1 MSNLFNNDVHKQ
13 FYIDG
18 VQEENRDSLPMRYVS
33 DIQTDNAEYLY
44 NRYGADL
51 VAQNSTDSTYTTP
64 AFTYSADSKLINL
77 EAISAD
83 RITEK
88 EMSRQGFDIVA
99 DRKDKHAHAIKQA
112 VHRNATRVTRLGAG
126 GLVDNEV
133 LAGSASAGTPI
144 TLSDSNPDNVA
155 ATVVQVLQEGNA
167 YSSGNPY
174 IMMSPKAAKF
184 FNIFS
189 MGAGFSFADRALES
203 GMFMI
208 GGGDRMIRG
217 AAGFGG
223 LDVIVTN
230 EVPRTA
236 VYTLAANLT
245 AADTVTVNGVVFTVV
260 ASPSAAG
267 DVDLGADAETTIENL
282 VAAINND
289 NGYAAGV
296 GSATAY
302 IEVTA
307 ANRLILD
314 TAGVTA
320 LKLTAATLEVE
331 SFSTLTVAEAGAQ
344 SSWGTVTEHM
354 LAGAYNST
362 TIALPAAG
370 ATIKEKEVP
379 LFNGIELM
387 FAQQHDAVI
396 WTKDAPKIVDIL
408 TVQ

>member
-1 MSNLFNNDVHKQ
+1 MANVFNNDVHKQ

-18 VQEENRDSLPMRYVS
+18 VQDENRDSLPMRYVS
-33 DIQTDNAEYLY
+33 DIQTENAEYLY

-51 VAQNSTDSTYTTP
+51 VAQNSSDSTYSTP
-64 AFTYSADSKLINL
+64 AFTYSADSKLIDK

-112 VHRNATRVTRLGAG
+112 VHRHATRTTRLGAG
-126 GLVDNEV
+126 GIVDNEV
-133 LAGSASAGTPI
+133 LAGTASAGTPI

-174 IMMSPKAAKF
+174 IMMSPKQAKF

-267 DVDLGADAETTIENL
+267 DVDLGSDAETTIENL
-282 VAAINND
+282 VAAIN
-289 NGYAAGV
+289 GGTGA
-296 GSATAY
+296 GSAY
-302 IEVTA
+302 VEVSA
-307 ANRLILD
+307 ANRAILN

-331 SFSTLTVAEAGAQ
+331 AFSTLTVAEAGAQ
-344 SSWGTVTEHM
+344 SSWGTVVEHM
-354 LAGAYNST
+354 ISGAYNST
-362 TIALPAAG
+362 TIALPSAG
-370 ATIKEKEVP
+370 ATVKEKDVP

-387 FAQQHDAVI
+387 FAQMHDAVI
-396 WTKDAPKIVDIL
+396 WTKDAPKIVDVL
-408 TVQ
+408 TTA

>member
-1 MSNLFNNDVHKQ
+1 MNVFNTEVHKQ

-44 NRYGADL
+44 NRFGSDL

-64 AFTYSADSKLINL
+64 AFTYSADEKLINL

-88 EMSRQGFDIVA
+88 EMSRQGFDITA

-112 VHRNATRVTRLGAG
+112 VHRHATRTTRLGAG
-126 GLVDNEV
+126 GIVDNEV
-133 LAGSASAGTPI
+133 LGGTASALTPI
-144 TLSDSNPDNVA
+144 TLSVSNPDDIS

-167 YSSGNPY
+167 FSGRNPY
-174 IMMSPKAAKF
+174 VMMSPRAAKF
-184 FNIFS
+184 FNVFS

-217 AAGFGG
+217 AASFAG

-236 VYTLAANLT
+236 KYTLAGNLS
-245 AADTVTVNGVVFTVV
+245 ADDTVTVNGVVATIK
-260 ASPSAAG
+260 AAPSAPG
-267 DVDLGADAETTIENL
+267 EVDLGADAETTIENL
-282 VAAINND
+282 VAAY
-289 NGYAAGV
+289 NGGTGAG
-296 GSATAY
+296 SAY
-302 IEVTA
+302 IEFSTA
-307 ANRLILD
+307 DRAILT
-314 TAGVTA
+314 TAGVQA
-320 LKLTAATLEVE
+320 LKLTAAILEVE
-331 SFSTLTVAEAGAQ
+331 AFSTLTVAESGSN
-344 SSWGTVTEHM
+344 SSWGTVVEHM
-354 LAGAYNST
+354 LSGSYNST

-370 ATIKEKEVP
+370 ATVKEKEVP

-396 WTKDAPKIVDIL
+396 WTKDAAKIVNIL
-408 TVQ
+408 TVA

>member
-1 MSNLFNNDVHKQ
+1 MANVFNTNVHKQ
-13 FYIDG
+13 FYIDS
-18 VQEENRDSLPMRYVS
+18 VQDENRDSLPMRYVS
-33 DIQTDNAEYLY
+33 DIQTENAEYLY

-64 AFTYSADSKLINL
+64 AFTYSADSKLISL

-83 RITEK
+83 RISEK

-112 VHRNATRVTRLGAG
+112 VHRNAARVTRLGAG
-126 GLVDNEV
+126 GVVDNEV
-133 LAGSASAGTPI
+133 LAGTASAGTPI
-144 TLSDSNPDNVA
+144 TLSTSNPDDVV

-174 IMMSPKAAKF
+174 IMMSPKQAKF
-184 FNIFS
+184 FNVFA
-189 MGAGFSFADRALES
+189 MGAGFSFADRALEK

-230 EVPRTA
+230 EVPRTS

-245 AADTVTVNGVVFTVV
+245 AADTVTINGVVFTVV

-267 DVDLGADAETTIENL
+267 DVDLGASAEITINNL
-282 VAAINND
+282 VAAINNA

-302 IEVTA
+302 IEVTE
-307 ANRLILD
+307 ANRLILK

-320 LKLTAATLEVE
+320 LKLSAATLEVE
-331 SFSTLTVAEAGAQ
+331 AFSTLTVAEAGAQ
-344 SSWGTVTEHM
+344 SSWSTVREVM

-362 TIALPAAG
+362 TIALPSAG
-370 ATIKEKEVP
+370 ATVKEKEVP

-396 WTKDAPKIVDIL
+396 WTKDAPKIVKVY
-408 TVQ
+408 TTA

>member
-1 MSNLFNNDVHKQ
+1 MTNVFNSDVHKQ

-18 VQEENRDSLPMRYVS
+18 VQDENRDSLPMRYVS

-44 NRYGADL
+44 NRYGSDL
-51 VAQNSTDSTYTTP
+51 VAQNSTDSSYTTP
-64 AFTYSADSKLINL
+64 AFTYSADSKLIDL

-112 VHRNATRVTRLGAG
+112 VHRNAARVTRLGAG
-126 GLVDNEV
+126 GIVDNEV

-144 TLSDSNPDNVA
+144 TLSDSNPDNIA

-174 IMMSPKAAKF
+174 VMMSPKAAKF
-184 FNIFS
+184 FNLFA

-245 AADTVTVNGVVFTVV
+245 ANDTVTVNGVVFTVV
-260 ASPSAAG
+260 ASPSSAG

-282 VAAINND
+282 VAAIN
-289 NGYAAGV
+289 GGTGAG
-296 GSATAY
+296 SAY
-302 IEVTA
+302 IEVSA
-307 ANRLILD
+307 SDRAILD

-354 LAGAYNST
+354 IAGAYNST

-370 ATIKEKEVP
+370 ATVKEKEVP

-396 WTKDAPKIVDIL
+396 WTKDAPKLVDVL
-408 TVQ
+408 TVA

>member
-1 MSNLFNNDVHKQ
+1 MNVFNSDVHKQ

-18 VQEENRDSLPMRYVS
+18 VQDENRDSLPMRYVS
-33 DIQTDNAEYLY
+33 DIQTENAEYLY
-44 NRYGADL
+44 NRYGEDL

-64 AFTYSADSKLINL
+64 EFTYSADQKLINL

-83 RITEK
+83 RISEK

-133 LAGSASAGTPI
+133 LAGTASAGTPI
-144 TLSDSNPDNVA
+144 TLSESNPDNIA

-174 IMMSPKAAKF
+174 VMMSPRQAKF
-184 FNIFS
+184 FNLFS

-236 VYTLAANLT
+236 VYTLAGNLSAN
-245 AADTVTVNGVVFTVV
+245 DTVTVNGVVFTVV
-260 ASPSAAG
+260 ASPSTAG
-267 DVDLGADAETTIENL
+267 HVDLGASAEVTIENL
-282 VAAINND
+282 VAAIN
-289 NGYAAGV
+289 GGEGAG
-296 GSATAY
+296 TAY
-302 IEVTA
+302 VEVSA
-307 ANRLILD
+307 ANRAIL
-314 TAGVTA
+314 TNAGVTA
-320 LKLTAATLEVE
+320 RKLTAATLEVE
-331 SFSTLTVAEAGAQ
+331 AFATLTVAESGSN

-370 ATIKEKEVP
+370 ATVKEKEVP

-396 WTKDAPKIVDIL
+396 WTKDAPKIVDVL
-408 TVQ
+408 TVA

>member
-1 MSNLFNNDVHKQ
+1 MANVFNNDVHKQ

-18 VQEENRDSLPMRYVS
+18 VQDENRDSLPMRYVS
-33 DIQTDNAEYLY
+33 DIQTENAEYLY

-51 VAQNSTDSTYTTP
+51 VAQNSSDSTYTTP
-64 AFTYSADSKLINL
+64 AFTYSADSKLIDK

-112 VHRNATRVTRLGAG
+112 VHRHATRTTRLGAG
-126 GLVDNEV
+126 GIVDNEV

-174 IMMSPKAAKF
+174 IMMSPKQAKF
-184 FNIFS
+184 FNLFS

-245 AADTVTVNGVVFTVV
+245 ADDTVTVNGVVFTVV

-267 DVDLGADAETTIENL
+267 DVDLGSDAETTIENL
-282 VAAINND
+282 VAAIN
-289 NGYAAGV
+289 GGTGA
-296 GSATAY
+296 GSAY
-302 IEVTA
+302 VEVSA
-307 ANRLILD
+307 ADRATLN

-331 SFSTLTVAEAGAQ
+331 AFVTLTVAEAGAQ

-354 LAGAYNST
+354 IAGAYNST

-370 ATIKEKEVP
+370 ATVKEKDVP

-387 FAQQHDAVI
+387 FAQMHDAVI
-396 WTKDAPKIVDIL
+396 WTKDAPKLVDVL
-408 TVQ
+408 TTA

>member
-1 MSNLFNNDVHKQ
+1 MNVFNTEVHKQ

-44 NRYGADL
+44 NRFGADL

-64 AFTYSADSKLINL
+64 GFTYSADQKLINL

-88 EMSRQGFDIVA
+88 EMSRQGFDITA

-112 VHRNATRVTRLGAG
+112 VHRHATRTTRLGAG
-126 GLVDNEV
+126 GIVDNEV
-133 LAGSASAGTPI
+133 LGGTASALTPI
-144 TLSDSNPDNVA
+144 TLSVSNPDDIS

-167 YSSGNPY
+167 FSGRNPY
-174 IMMSPKAAKF
+174 VMMSPRAAKF
-184 FNIFS
+184 FNVFS

-217 AAGFGG
+217 AASFAG

-236 VYTLAANLT
+236 KYTLAGNLSAN
-245 AADTVTVNGVVFTVV
+245 DTVTVNTVVFTVV

-267 DVDLGADAETTIENL
+267 DVDLGASAEVTIENL
-282 VAAINND
+282 VAAIN
-289 NGYAAGV
+289 GGTGA
-296 GSATAY
+296 GSAY
-302 IEVTA
+302 VEVTS
-307 ANRLILD
+307 ANRAILT
-314 TAGVTA
+314 TAGAQA
-320 LKLTAATLEVE
+320 LKLTAAILEVE
-331 SFSTLTVAEAGAQ
+331 TFSTLTVAESGSN
-344 SSWGTVTEHM
+344 SSWGTVVEHM
-354 LAGAYNST
+354 IAGSYNST

-370 ATIKEKEVP
+370 ATVKEKEVP

-396 WTKDAPKIVDIL
+396 WTKDAAKIVNIL
-408 TVQ
+408 TVA

>member
-1 MSNLFNNDVHKQ
+1 MANVFNSDVHKQ

-18 VQEENRDSLPMRYVS
+18 VQDENRDSLPMRYVS
-33 DIQTDNAEYLY
+33 DIQTENAEYLY

-51 VAQNSTDSTYTTP
+51 VAQNSSDSTYTTP
-64 AFTYSADSKLINL
+64 GFTYSADSKLIDK

-112 VHRNATRVTRLGAG
+112 VHRHATRTTRLGAG
-126 GLVDNEV
+126 GIVDNEV

-144 TLSDSNPDNVA
+144 TLSESNPDNVA

-174 IMMSPKAAKF
+174 IMMSPKQAKF
-184 FNIFS
+184 FNLFS

-245 AADTVTVNGVVFTVV
+245 ANDTVTVNGVVFTVV

-267 DVDLGADAETTIENL
+267 DVDLGSDAETTIDNL
-282 VAAINND
+282 VAAIN
-289 NGYAAGV
+289 GGTGAGTTYV
-296 GSATAY
+296 
-302 IEVTA
+302 EVSTSDRA
-307 ANRLILD
+307 ILA

-320 LKLTAATLEVE
+320 LKLTAATMEVE
-331 SFSTLTVAEAGAQ
+331 AFSTLTVAEAGAQ
-344 SSWGTVTEHM
+344 SSWGTTTEHM
-354 LAGAYNST
+354 IAGAYNST

-370 ATIKEKEVP
+370 ATVKEKEVP

-396 WTKDAPKIVDIL
+396 WTKDAPKLVDVL
-408 TVQ
+408 TTA

>member
-1 MSNLFNNDVHKQ
+1 MNVFNSDVHKQ

-18 VQEENRDSLPMRYVS
+18 VQDENRDSLPMRYVS
-33 DIQTDNAEYLY
+33 DIQTENAEYLY

-51 VAQNSTDSTYTTP
+51 VAQNSTDSTYSTP

-83 RITEK
+83 RISEK
-88 EMSRQGFDIVA
+88 EMSRQGFDIVR

-126 GLVDNEV
+126 STLDNEV
-133 LAGSASAGTPI
+133 LAGTASAGTPI
-144 TLSDSNPDNVA
+144 TLSDSNPDNIA
-155 ATVVQVLQEGNA
+155 ATVVQLLQEGNA

-174 IMMSPKAAKF
+174 IMMSPRAAKF
-184 FNIFS
+184 FNLFS

-230 EVPRTA
+230 EVPRS
-236 VYTLAANLT
+236 VLLT
-245 AADTVTVNGVVFTVV
+245 FADETDETDTIVVNGVTLTCDASPDGAGDYDQGANAEGTIDAVV
-260 ASPSAAG
+260 ALINNSENLADSALGTLYQNLTTANRAIFNTAG
-267 DVDLGADAETTIENL
+267 ITARKVSATVLEISAFVDLTVTETG
-282 VAAINND
+282 D
-289 NGYAAGV
+289 
-296 GSATAY
+296 
-302 IEVTA
+302 EVTVG
-307 ANRLILD
+307 
-314 TAGVTA
+314 TAR
-320 LKLTAATLEVE
+320 
-331 SFSTLTVAEAGAQ
+331 
-344 SSWGTVTEHM
+344 EHM

-370 ATIKEKEVP
+370 ATVKEKEVP

-396 WTKDAPKIVDIL
+396 WTKDAPKIINVL

>member
-1 MSNLFNNDVHKQ
+1 MSNVFNSDVHKQ

-18 VQEENRDSLPMRYVS
+18 VQDENRDSLPMRYVS

-83 RITEK
+83 RISEK

-112 VHRNATRVTRLGAG
+112 VHRNSARVTRLGAG
-126 GLVDNEV
+126 GFVDNEV
-133 LAGSASAGTPI
+133 LAGTASAGTPI

-184 FNIFS
+184 FNLFA

-267 DVDLGADAETTIENL
+267 DVDLGASAEVTIENL
-282 VAAINND
+282 VAAIN
-289 NGYAAGV
+289 GGAGA
-296 GSATAY
+296 GTAY
-302 IEVTA
+302 VAVSTA
-307 ANRLILD
+307 DRAIL
-314 TAGVTA
+314 TNAGITA
-320 LKLTAATLEVE
+320 LKLTAAKLEVE
-331 SFSTLTVAEAGAQ
+331 AFVTLTVSEAGAQ

-354 LAGAYNST
+354 IAGAYNST
-362 TIALPAAG
+362 TIALPSAG
-370 ATIKEKEVP
+370 ATVKEKEVP

-396 WTKDAPKIVDIL
+396 WTKDAPKIVDVV

>member
-1 MSNLFNNDVHKQ
+1 MTNVFNSDVHKQ

-18 VQEENRDSLPMRYVS
+18 VQDENRDSLPMRYVS
-33 DIQTDNAEYLY
+33 DIQTENAEYLY

-51 VAQNSTDSTYTTP
+51 VAQNSSDSSYTTP
-64 AFTYSADSKLINL
+64 AFTYSADSKLIDL

-133 LAGSASAGTPI
+133 LAGTTSAGTPI

-167 YSSGNPY
+167 YSMGNPY

-236 VYTLAANLT
+236 VYTLAANLS
-245 AADTVTVNGVVFTVV
+245 ADDTVTVNGVVFTVV

-267 DVDLGADAETTIENL
+267 DVDLGSDAETTIENL
-282 VAAINND
+282 VAAIN
-289 NGYAAGV
+289 GGTGA
-296 GSATAY
+296 GSAY
-302 IEVTA
+302 VEVSA
-307 ANRLILD
+307 ANRTILD

-331 SFSTLTVAEAGAQ
+331 AFSTLTVAEAGAQ

-370 ATIKEKEVP
+370 GTVKEKEVP

-396 WTKDAPKIVDIL
+396 WTKDAPKIVNIL
-408 TVQ
+408 TEG

>member
-1 MSNLFNNDVHKQ
+1 MTNVFNSDVHKQ

-18 VQEENRDSLPMRYVS
+18 VQDENRDSLPMRYVS
-33 DIQTDNAEYLY
+33 DIQTENAEYLY

-51 VAQNSTDSTYTTP
+51 VAQNSSDSSYTTP
-64 AFTYSADSKLINL
+64 AFTYSADSKLIDL

-144 TLSDSNPDNVA
+144 ALSDSNPDNVA

-167 YSSGNPY
+167 YSMGNPY

-236 VYTLAANLT
+236 VYTLAANLS
-245 AADTVTVNGVVFTVV
+245 ADDTVTVNGVVFTVV

-267 DVDLGADAETTIENL
+267 DVDLGSDAETTIENL
-282 VAAINND
+282 VAAIN
-289 NGYAAGV
+289 GGTGA
-296 GSATAY
+296 GSAY
-302 IEVTA
+302 VEVSA
-307 ANRLILD
+307 ANRTILD

-331 SFSTLTVAEAGAQ
+331 AFSTLTVAEAGAQ

-370 ATIKEKEVP
+370 GTVKEKEVP

-396 WTKDAPKIVDIL
+396 WTKDAPKIVNIL
-408 TVQ
+408 TEG

>member
-1 MSNLFNNDVHKQ
+1 MANVFNSDVHKQ

-18 VQEENRDSLPMRYVS
+18 VQDENRDSLPMRYVS

-51 VAQNSTDSTYTTP
+51 VAQNSSDSTYTTP
-64 AFTYSADSKLINL
+64 AFTYSTDSKLINL

-112 VHRNATRVTRLGAG
+112 VHRNAARVTRLGAG
-126 GLVDNEV
+126 EELDNEV
-133 LAGSASAGTPI
+133 LGGTASAGTPI
-144 TLSDSNPDNVA
+144 TLSASNPDDIA
-155 ATVVQVLQEGNA
+155 ATVVQLLQEGNA

-174 IMMSPKAAKF
+174 IMMSPRAAKF
-184 FNIFS
+184 FNLFS
-189 MGAGFSFADRALES
+189 MGAGFTFADRALQS

-217 AAGFGG
+217 ASGFGG

-236 VYTLAANLT
+236 KYTLAANLT

-260 ASPSAAG
+260 ATPSAAG
-267 DVDLGADAETTIENL
+267 DVDLGASAEITIDNL
-282 VAAINND
+282 VLAIN
-289 NGYAAGV
+289 GGAGA
-296 GSATAY
+296 GTAY
-302 IEVTA
+302 VEVSA
-307 ANRLILD
+307 ANRAILD
-314 TAGVTA
+314 TAGATA
-320 LKLTAATLEVE
+320 LKLTAAIMEVE
-331 SFSTLTVAEAGAQ
+331 TFSTLTVSEAGAQ
-344 SSWGTVTEHM
+344 SSWGTVQEHM

-362 TIALPAAG
+362 TIALPSAG
-370 ATIKEKEVP
+370 ATVKEKEVP

-396 WTKDAPKIVDIL
+396 WTKDAPKIVDVI
-408 TVQ
+408 TVA

>member
-1 MSNLFNNDVHKQ
+1 MSNIFNSDVHMQ

-18 VQEENRDSLPMRYVS
+18 VQDENRDSLPMRYVS
-33 DIQTDNAEYLY
+33 DIQTENAEYLY

-51 VAQNSTDSTYTTP
+51 VAQNSSDSSYTTP
-64 AFTYSADSKLINL
+64 AFTYSADSKLIDL

-83 RITEK
+83 RISEK
-88 EMSRQGFDIVA
+88 EMSRQGFDIVR

-126 GLVDNEV
+126 GIVDNEV

-144 TLSDSNPDNVA
+144 TLSDSNPDNIA

-174 IMMSPKAAKF
+174 IMMSPRAAKF

-236 VYTLAANLT
+236 VYTLAGNLS
-245 AADTVTVNGVVFTVV
+245 ADDTVTINGVVATIK
-260 ASPSAAG
+260 AAPSAAG
-267 DVDLGADAETTIENL
+267 EVDLGADAETTIENL
-282 VAAINND
+282 VAAY
-289 NGYAAGV
+289 NGGTGAG
-296 GSATAY
+296 SAY
-302 IEVTA
+302 IEFSTA
-307 ANRLILD
+307 DRATLT

-320 LKLTAATLEVE
+320 LKLTAATFEVE
-331 SFSTLTVAEAGAQ
+331 SFSTLTVAESGSN

-354 LAGAYNST
+354 LSGAYNST

-370 ATIKEKEVP
+370 ATVKEKEVP

-408 TVQ
+408 TVA